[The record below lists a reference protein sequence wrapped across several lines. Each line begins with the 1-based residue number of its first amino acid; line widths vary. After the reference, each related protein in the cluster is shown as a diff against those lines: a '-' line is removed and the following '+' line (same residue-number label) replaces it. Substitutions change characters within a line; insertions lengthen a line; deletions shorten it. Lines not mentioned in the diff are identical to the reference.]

1 MTSETAVDVG
11 NNQASSGNQS
21 SPSDSTGVMA
31 GGIIGAGIGAAVVAA
46 AVTYQVVKRR
56 RKEQIT
62 KVVKNPAN
70 AKVVDAMDSRW
81 ASVPSMV

>member
-1 MTSETAVDVG
+1 
-11 NNQASSGNQS
+11 
-21 SPSDSTGVMA
+21 MA
-31 GGIIGAGIGAAVVAA
+31 GGIVGAGIGAALVAA

-70 AKVVDAMDSRW
+70 AKVVDAVDSRW
-81 ASVPSMV
+81 ASAPSMV